1 MPLSLGVDGASS
13 AQVVGRARVVAQRST
28 AQEVRYRAFISY
40 SHRDKAWARWLHRAL
55 ESYPVP
61 HRLVGR
67 VTDLGTVPKRLA
79 PIFRDTDE
87 LATARD
93 LGQKVSEAL
102 AQSASLLVVCSPE
115 AALSRWVDE
124 EIRMYQ
130 RQGGAERIFCLVVA
144 GEPNASR
151 IAGRGAEECFPPALR
166 QRYDAE
172 GNLSDDVIEPLAA
185 DVRPGGDGKHD
196 ALCKLVAGMLGVGL
210 DELKRRDL
218 QRRAKRAVAISAVAV
233 AVMVVTIILAI
244 NATLARRD
252 AVAASRVAERR
263 QKDAEDLV
271 AFMLGDLNDKLAQVS
286 RLDIL
291 EAVDDRAMAYFQAQP
306 TNEVSDRALLQ
317 RATALEKIGSVRLDQ
332 GRLDAALASY
342 EAARNVA
349 AELVAKDPAH
359 IPRQVLLA
367 EVVTFMGMVHWRQAR
382 LDDAQRAFADAR
394 AILAGAEKAAPDNND
409 LHFQL
414 AMLDN
419 NMGRVMEARGAIDDA
434 ETHYRDMLARM
445 QRLSNAAPNDADVAE
460 WLGSAHYNLGKLA
473 LLRGEIANAIAQY
486 AADETIQARLSS
498 SDPKDANR
506 KDNLLTVQAILG
518 RAQALA
524 GDVPAGVQRLQ
535 RAVDAAHALVA
546 LDATNTDAQ
555 EHVAL
560 FSTHLARLRRLA
572 GDADAARA
580 LIATALPVFIALRKQ
595 DPHNAAWQREYAE
608 ARTEE
613 AAEAAQRGDTMM
625 AAASAREAMSVLEPL
640 LAAQPADRA
649 TLLATLA
656 ARLAAADVA
665 PDVVSRSV
673 LRDGVGR
680 DAAAVTSARSDPR
693 LIALQ
698 VEALLALGRHAE
710 AEPLIRT
717 LWSAGYRDLALV
729 QQLRRARIDYPVNQA
744 FQRELVA
751 ATAGGR

>member
-1 MPLSLGVDGASS
+1 
-13 AQVVGRARVVAQRST
+13 VVAQRST
-28 AQEVRYRAFISY
+28 AQAVRYRAFISY
-40 SHRDKAWARWLHRAL
+40 SHRDKTWAAWLHRAL
-55 ESYPVP
+55 ETYAVP
-61 HRLVGR
+61 HRLIGR
-67 VTDLGTVPKRLA
+67 VTDRGAVPKRLV

-93 LGQKVSEAL
+93 LGKEVSDAL
-102 AQSASLLVVCSPE
+102 AQSACLLVVCSPE

-124 EIRMYQ
+124 EIRTYQ
-130 RQGGAERIFCLVVA
+130 RLGGAERIFCLVVA

-151 IAGRGAEECFPPALR
+151 MAGRGAEECFPPALR

-172 GNLSDDVIEPLAA
+172 GNLTDDVIEPLAA

-218 QRRAKRAVAISAVAV
+218 QRRARRAVAISTVAV
-233 AVMVVTIILAI
+233 AVMIVTTILAI
-244 NATLARRD
+244 SATIARRD
-252 AVAASRVAERR
+252 AVAASHVAERR

-306 TNEVSDRALLQ
+306 THEVSDRALLQ

-342 EAARNVA
+342 EAARSVA
-349 AELVAKDPAH
+349 ASLTAKEPAD

-367 EVVTFMGMVHWRQAR
+367 EIVTFIGMVHWRQAR
-382 LDDAQRAFADAR
+382 LDDAQHAFADAR
-394 AILAGAEKAAPDNND
+394 ATLARAEQTAPENND

-419 NMGRVMEARGAIDDA
+419 NMGRVMEARGAIDEA
-434 ETHYRDMLARM
+434 EKHYGDMLARM
-445 QRLSNAAPNDADVAE
+445 QRLAVAEPHDADVAE
-460 WLGSAHYNLGKLA
+460 WLGSAHYNLGKVA

-486 AADETIQARLSS
+486 SADEAIQARLSS
-498 SDPKDANR
+498 ADPKDANR
-506 KDNLLTVQAILG
+506 KDSLLTVQAILG

-524 GDVPAGVQRLQ
+524 GDVPAGMQRLQ
-535 RAVDAAHALVA
+535 RAVDAAHTLVA

-560 FSTHLARLRRLA
+560 FSTHLARLRRLT
-572 GDADAARA
+572 GDASAARE
-580 LIATALPVFIALRKQ
+580 LMATALPIFMGLRKQ
-595 DPHNAAWQREYAE
+595 DAHNAGWQREYAE

-613 AAEAAQRGDTMM
+613 SLQAGQRGDT
-625 AAASAREAMSVLEPL
+625 ALARASAAEAMAVLEPL
-640 LAAQPADRA
+640 KAAQPGDRA
-649 TLLATLA
+649 TLLATLSA
-656 ARLAAADVA
+656 HLAAADVS
-665 PDVVSRSV
+665 PDPAKARA
-673 LRDGVGR
+673 LREGALH
-680 DAAAVTSARSDPR
+680 DAATPTHGQTDPR
-693 LIALQ
+693 LVAFQ
-698 VEALLALGRHAE
+698 VEAMLALGRHAE

-717 LWSAGYRDLALV
+717 LWNAGYRDPALV
-729 QQLRRARIDYPVNQA
+729 QQLRRAHIDYPVNQA

-751 ATAGGR
+751 ATVGGR

>member
-1 MPLSLGVDGASS
+1 M
-13 AQVVGRARVVAQRST
+13 VAQRST
-28 AQEVRYRAFISY
+28 AQAVRYRAFISY
-40 SHRDKAWARWLHRAL
+40 SHRDKTWAAWLHRAL
-55 ESYPVP
+55 ETYAVP
-61 HRLVGR
+61 HRLIGR
-67 VTDLGTVPKRLA
+67 VTDRGAVPKRLV

-93 LGQKVSEAL
+93 LGKEVSDAL
-102 AQSASLLVVCSPE
+102 AQSACLLVVCSPE

-124 EIRMYQ
+124 EIRTYQ
-130 RQGGAERIFCLVVA
+130 RLGGAERIFCLVVA

-151 IAGRGAEECFPPALR
+151 MAGRGAEECFPPALR

-172 GNLSDDVIEPLAA
+172 GNLTDDVIEPLAA

-218 QRRAKRAVAISAVAV
+218 QRRARRAVAISTVAV
-233 AVMVVTIILAI
+233 AVMIVTTILAI
-244 NATLARRD
+244 SATIARRD
-252 AVAASRVAERR
+252 AVAASHVAERR

-306 TNEVSDRALLQ
+306 THEVSDRALLQ

-342 EAARNVA
+342 EAARSVA
-349 AELVAKDPAH
+349 ANLTAKEPAD

-367 EVVTFMGMVHWRQAR
+367 EIVTFIGMVHWRQAR
-382 LDDAQRAFADAR
+382 LDDAQHAFADAR
-394 AILAGAEKAAPDNND
+394 ATLARAEQTAPENND

-419 NMGRVMEARGAIDDA
+419 NMGRVMEARGAIDEA
-434 ETHYRDMLARM
+434 EKHYGDMLARM
-445 QRLSNAAPNDADVAE
+445 QRLAVAEPHDADVAE

-486 AADETIQARLSS
+486 SDDEAIQARLSS
-498 SDPKDANR
+498 ADPKDANR
-506 KDNLLTVQAILG
+506 KDSLLTVQAILG

-524 GDVPAGVQRLQ
+524 GDVPAGMQRLQ

-560 FSTHLARLRRLA
+560 FSTHLARLRRLT
-572 GDADAARA
+572 GDASAARE
-580 LIATALPVFIALRKQ
+580 LMATALPIFTGLRKQ
-595 DPHNAAWQREYAE
+595 DAHNAAWQREYAE

-613 AAEAAQRGDTMM
+613 SLQADQRGDT
-625 AAASAREAMSVLEPL
+625 ALARASAAEAMAVLEPL
-640 LAAQPADRA
+640 RAAQPGDRA
-649 TLLATLA
+649 TLLAILMA
-656 ARLAAADVA
+656 HLAAADVS
-665 PDVVSRSV
+665 PDPAEARA
-673 LRDGVGR
+673 LREGALH
-680 DAAAVTSARSDPR
+680 DAATATHGQTDPR
-693 LIALQ
+693 LVAFQ
-698 VEALLALGRHAE
+698 VEAMLALERHAE
-710 AEPLIRT
+710 AEPFIRT
-717 LWSAGYRDLALV
+717 LWNAGYRDPALV